1 MDTSNED
8 KLIKNYKD
16 NICSIC
22 VYKGTNDCIKA
33 IRIEEKRRSLSIK
46 CDGYKHS

>member
-16 NICSIC
+16 KMC
-22 VYKGTNDCIKA
+22 VVCTNKGTDCINA
-33 IRIEEKRRSLSIK
+33 ICIDEKRRSVSIK
-46 CDGYKHS
+46 CDGYKHK